1 MEIILIYLNF
11 LFLIPQI
18 AQIYIYQQV
27 RTHQKEAQETINLLG
42 ELEVAISL
50 LRHKRDGNLVCHP
63 NFKEEAG
70 IKGKGIY
77 HPLLADPV
85 ANDVTFEKNM
95 VISGDNASGKSTYLK
110 MVAINCILA
119 QFGAFLW
126 TCHDLYGC
134 QR

>member
-1 MEIILIYLNF
+1 M
-11 LFLIPQI
+11 
-18 AQIYIYQQV
+18 

-85 ANDVTFEKNM
+85 ANDVTFEK
-95 VISGDNASGKSTYLK
+95 I
-110 MVAINCILA
+110 
-119 QFGAFLW
+119 W
-126 TCHDLYGC
+126 
-134 QR
+134 